1 MNLSYSGTSG
11 TIAWLAKLGP
21 LMNSTQSGLPC
32 AGRALGQ
39 FDSSMSPSCCCM
51 ALTTCF
57 GSSPLNSGE
66 PIINSPIMQSMLQ
79 TSSFSKYRGPSKRSS
94 TAAYNNC
101 TRFVTRDIYH
111 LRDAGHR
118 RCDCTR
124 ERAAKVCDLQRGA
137 TPRVQKS
144 TTLPGFI
151 SRSQAAMRSANRCC
165 RSGVHG
171 VRTTC
176 SIVYCCTLCR
186 RWNTERLGLSA
197 RLRPPPG
204 EAAMGAP
211 ARVACSAGS
220 TCSTIVFAR
229 PEKRGREAPA
239 RFACSTIV
247 SARPE
252 RSAAAAMCSN

>member
-66 PIINSPIMQSMLQ
+66 PVINSPIMQSMLQ

-94 TAAYNNC
+94 TATYNNC
-101 TRFVTRDIYH
+101 TRVVTRDIYH
-111 LRDAGHR
+111 LRDARHR
-118 RCDCTR
+118 RCACTR

-137 TPRVQKS
+137 TPRVKKDDDVVRLHIPMHQAESMHVRHSLTYICS
-144 TTLPGFI
+144 TTRHHIEIKARG
-151 SRSQAAMRSANRCC
+151 SAL
-165 RSGVHG
+165 
-171 VRTTC
+171 
-176 SIVYCCTLCR
+176 LC
-186 RWNTERLGLSA
+186 
-197 RLRPPPG
+197 
-204 EAAMGAP
+204 
-211 ARVACSAGS
+211 
-220 TCSTIVFAR
+220 F
-229 PEKRGREAPA
+229 
-239 RFACSTIV
+239 
-247 SARPE
+247 
-252 RSAAAAMCSN
+252 

>member
-94 TAAYNNC
+94 TATYNNC

-111 LRDAGHR
+111 LRDARHR
-118 RCDCTR
+118 RCACTR

-144 TTLPGFI
+144 TTLPSFI
-151 SRSQAAMRSANRCC
+151 SRCIRPSRCMCATPLHICAAQRGIILNARHAASHCFASSSCPRWRSQDRRLKSA
-165 RSGVHG
+165 
-171 VRTTC
+171 C
-176 SIVYCCTLCR
+176 SIGIAKR
-186 RWNTERLGLSA
+186 PSSQFLSFSI
-197 RLRPPPG
+197 LN
-204 EAAMGAP
+204 
-211 ARVACSAGS
+211 S
-220 TCSTIVFAR
+220 
-229 PEKRGREAPA
+229 
-239 RFACSTIV
+239 
-247 SARPE
+247 
-252 RSAAAAMCSN
+252 